1 MDTRVAGQERRR
13 EAADDQSSARG
24 AAFGGGSPGAAQ
36 EAPTE
41 SNAEGERGAEGQSL
55 FGVIVPKGNARH
67 LPFQDG
73 KPANEFGGEFES
85 RGSERTSEQACP
97 MVIPKRGRG
106 NAKRSPP
113 LRSLRVILAECP
125 VRRPAAF
132 QVLLP
137 ENIFCYFHIHGMS
150 RDMKR
155 L

>member
-85 RGSERTSEQACP
+85 RGSERASERAGLPNGHSKEREGQRQTVA
-97 MVIPKRGRG
+97 
-106 NAKRSPP
+106 APP
-113 LRSLRVILAECP
+113 EPARHSRRVSGPQTCRFPSALA
-125 VRRPAAF
+125 
-132 QVLLP
+132 
-137 ENIFCYFHIHGMS
+137 
-150 RDMKR
+150 
-155 L
+155 